1 MADDEQYS
9 ALEAT
14 LDRLGGFGR
23 FQRRTFASATLIYF
37 VAGLNNL
44 GYIFWAE
51 RPDHW
56 CEVPQPPQLSNLS
69 LSQWKHLV
77 IPTDRDGA
85 FSHCTYRAFNWSI
98 LMQYDVLDN
107 TNFSAVD
114 GHVELRQCDSWKF
127 DDTQY
132 KNTIVTDVS
141 LHKLLV
147 RLWFCT
153 FMRLSSACR

>member
-1 MADDEQYS
+1 MLDEDVWS
-9 ALEAT
+9 FERLLE
-14 LDRLGGFGR
+14 RIGGFGA
-23 FQRRTFASATLIYF
+23 FQKRTFLLTTFMCVVSAF
-37 VAGLNNL
+37 NSL

-77 IPTDRDGA
+77 IPTDSDGA
-85 FSHCTYRAFNWSI
+85 FSHCTYRAVNWSI
-98 LMQYDVLDN
+98 LMPYDVLDN

-114 GHVELRQCDSWKF
+114 GHVELRQCDSWQF
-127 DDTQY
+127 DETQY

-141 LHKLLV
+141 LHKL
-147 RLWFCT
+147 
-153 FMRLSSACR
+153 